1 MLNNGDIISRKE
13 IHEAIQSNV
22 SRAFGKTLAEATVQ
36 EWYDAVAACVRDI
49 LLEKRKNFN
58 RRFKSENKKRVYYL
72 SMEFLIGRSLK
83 NNIYNLGIEKDI
95 RAVLKKS
102 NFTLED
108 LYDQEPDAGLGN
120 GGLGRLAACY
130 MDALAT
136 LGYPAMGHCL
146 RYEYGLFRQK
156 LVDGWQ
162 TELPDQLAAGWRGMV
177 DAQERQSRKCQ
188 IRRICEGRVGKG

>member
-49 LLEKRKNFN
+49 LLEKTKNFN

-108 LYDQEPDAGLGN
+108 LYDQEPEAGLGN

-146 RYEYGLFRQK
+146 RYEYGY
-156 LVDGWQ
+156 
-162 TELPDQLAAGWRGMV
+162 
-177 DAQERQSRKCQ
+177 S
-188 IRRICEGRVGKG
+188 GKSL